1 MRKIEN
7 WGNIKESTGFQR
19 LPAGGYIV
27 KILNAT
33 DFPDKEYLKISFDI
47 AEGDHKGF
55 FGEQFKNDT
64 REGKK
69 WPNAGTFIRS
79 YKHSAEAMF
88 KGFANALEN
97 SNKGYK
103 FDFDESK
110 LKNKLVG
117 VIIADEEYQNQKGQV
132 RTRTYVS
139 SVRSI
144 DTIKKGEFT
153 VPELKKLD
161 ATKATTVK
169 PQEAFV
175 NPFGDDN
182 PASDPFASAPVEDN
196 TNPWGDDDNGL
207 PF

>member
-1 MRKIEN
+1 MKRIEN
-7 WGNIKESTGFQR
+7 WDNIKENTGFKK

-33 DFPDKEYLKISFDI
+33 DVPDKEYLRIAFDI
-47 AEGDHKGF
+47 NEGDHKGF

-97 SNKGYK
+97 SNKGFK

-117 VIIADEEYQNQKGQV
+117 IVVGLEEYQNQKGQI

-139 SVRSI
+139 SVRSV

-161 ATKATTVK
+161 VTKTTVK

-175 NPFGDDN
+175 NPFSDDN
-182 PASDPFASAPVEDN
+182 ATSNPFAANDVTEDN
-196 TNPWGDDDNGL
+196 TNPWGDDDNDL

>member
-7 WGNIKESTGFQR
+7 WENIKESTGYQR

-33 DFPDKEYLKISFDI
+33 DVPDKEYLRISFDI

-103 FDFDESK
+103 FDFDETK

-117 VIIADEEYQNQKGQV
+117 VILADEEYQNQKGQV
-132 RTRTYVS
+132 RTRTYVA
-139 SVRSI
+139 SVRSV

-161 ATKATTVK
+161 ATKTTTVK
-169 PQEAFV
+169 PQETFV

-182 PASDPFASAPVEDN
+182 ATSDSFASENVEDN
-196 TNPWGDDDNGL
+196 TNPWGDDEN
-207 PF
+207 PFA

>member
-1 MRKIEN
+1 MKRIEN
-7 WGNIKESTGFQR
+7 WDNIKESTGFQR

-33 DFPDKEYLKISFDI
+33 DVPDKEYLRIAFDI
-47 AEGDHKGF
+47 NEGDHKGF
-55 FGEQFKNDT
+55 FGEQFKNDN

-103 FDFDESK
+103 FDFDETK

-117 VIIADEEYQNQKGQV
+117 IVLADEEYQNQKGQV

-139 SVRSI
+139 AVRSV
-144 DTIKKGEFT
+144 DTIKNGDFT

-161 ATKATTVK
+161 ATKTTTVK
-169 PQEAFV
+169 PQETFV
-175 NPFGDDN
+175 NPFSDDN
-182 PASDPFASAPVEDN
+182 KEPNPFASESVTDN
-196 TNPWGDDDNGL
+196 DDPWDDNSN
-207 PF
+207 PFA

>member
-1 MRKIEN
+1 MKRIEN
-7 WGNIKESTGFQR
+7 WENIKENTGYQR

-33 DFPDKEYLKISFDI
+33 DVPDKEYLRIAFDI
-47 AEGDHKGF
+47 NEGNHKGF

-103 FDFDESK
+103 FDFDETK

-117 VIIADEEYQNQKGQV
+117 VILADEEYQNQKGQV
-132 RTRTYVS
+132 RTRTYVA
-139 SVRSI
+139 SVRSV

-161 ATKATTVK
+161 ATKTTTVK
-169 PQEAFV
+169 PQETFV

-182 PASDPFASAPVEDN
+182 ATSDSFASETVEDN
-196 TNPWGDDDNGL
+196 TNPWGDDEN
-207 PF
+207 PFL